1 MVEVIKGFWLI
12 FVIGWKFK
20 VLRMDKGSEF
30 KNKWVKLFLKKEE
43 VYLIYIESEIKSNFV
58 ECGI

>member
-1 MVEVIKGFWLI
+1 MVEVIKGFWL
-12 FVIGWKFK
+12 KFK